1 MRLWLVAVQLLAI
14 VGRRLLEQGWRLA
27 AWIGAWIG
35 ARCIRRHRALPLVLM
50 KLRAWPLVV
59 VGSAAPRN
67 GRWLGVAVERGR
79 QLERLL

>member
-1 MRLWLVAVQLLAI
+1 VAVQSLAI
-14 VGRRLLEQGWRLA
+14 VGRKLLEQGWRFT
-27 AWIGAWIG
+27 AWIGDWIG
-35 ARCIRRHRALPLVLM
+35 ARRIRRHRAFPLVLM
-50 KLRAWPLVV
+50 KLRAWPLIV